1 MFKRWPELD
10 ESRVGKLFCV
20 KIHSKDRLLRKDLW
34 KLIAPL
40 KCGKDL
46 WKLIAPLQMHSTA
59 HRLRAG
65 KESVLGWS
73 VVSRYGLGSI
83 TLSHSLFTAALVF
96 I

>member
-40 KCGKDL
+40 
-46 WKLIAPLQMHSTA
+46 QMHSTA

-73 VVSRYGLGSI
+73 VPTQKAVSRYGLGSI
-83 TLSHSLFTAALVF
+83 TSSHSLFTAALVF